1 MERFTAAAF
10 VRWEEVSVSTDKG
23 RREMR
28 YYLHRRDGTSDLA
41 VVGREKSLRHMSY
54 HYAIRD
60 RSLLSILPSSSLLKL
75 RSRREVIDWLNS
87 IVQGLPPNGSSLVVG
102 ESLSSKEAYKFD
114 VETLKDVQWRNL
126 GHCTAEIVWLG
137 SPWTCRKKRRHYQS
151 FQRNGVKIS
160 VLDFV
165 YVLAEEDKRLVA
177 YLDDM
182 YEDTRGNKMVVVQ
195 WFHKIDEVGIVLPQ
209 NYNDRE
215 IFFSLCLQDLSI
227 ECIDGL
233 ATVLSPQHYEK
244 FLNEAKHTQFEPF
257 VCHRQFDKDDIKLF
271 DITQIKGYWRQAF
284 LRYMRTDSPSS
295 DPVKSWMAGDGS
307 KVERN
312 RSDGITIRPKKRLR
326 RSKDGDL
333 CLPPANKQEY
343 LIPCSDIRDFD
354 ERLAGSKDGIN
365 VSRRKDDSFTMSG
378 PVKQT
383 VMQKALQNLIIGSQ
397 VEVLSQD
404 SGLRGCWFRALV
416 IKKHKDK
423 IKVQYQ
429 DIKDAADE
437 ANNLEEWILASK
449 VAAPDPLGLR
459 MCGRTTI
466 RPIPPFNRGKFS
478 VVVNAGTVVDVWW
491 HDGWWEGIVLEK
503 DTEDKIHV
511 YFPGEKKESVFRSS
525 DLRHSEEWWGNGWE
539 DIKER
544 PGLVISILSE
554 SETKKIVV
562 KPCDVEPEKTVT
574 YDGRRLVKGVHKDNL
589 SVKDEAGCHK
599 SRMDFLFDNV
609 HDLSKDA
616 VLAQLKWKSSG
627 KRRRGNSVQKQLHYA
642 SDRKKSS
649 PEAVG
654 PCGFHNF
661 VLPKSLKVDRDNC
674 KVIGDS
680 PFSSSAI
687 RPLTS
692 LVM

>member
-1 MERFTAAAF
+1 MERLAAAF
-10 VRWEEVSVSTDKG
+10 VRWEEVSVTTDKG
-23 RREMR
+23 RREMH
-28 YYLHRRDGTSDLA
+28 YYLNRKDGTSDLA
-41 VVGREKSLRHMSY
+41 VVGREKGLRHMSY

-60 RSLLSILPSSSLLKL
+60 RSLLSVLPSSSLLKL

-102 ESLSSKEAYKFD
+102 ESLNSKDTCKF
-114 VETLKDVQWRNL
+114 ETIKFFFRYLFLFIIVRMFNGRNL
-126 GHCTAEIVWLG
+126 GHSTAEIVWLG

-151 FQRNGVKIS
+151 FHRNGVKIS
-160 VLDFV
+160 VHDFV

-182 YEDTRGNKMVVVQ
+182 YEDTRGNKMVVVR

-244 FLNEAKHTQFEPF
+244 FLNEAKHTQFKPF
-257 VCHRQFDKDDIKLF
+257 VCHRQFDNDDIKL
-271 DITQIKGYWRQAF
+271 
-284 LRYMRTDSPSS
+284 L
-295 DPVKSWMAGDGS
+295 WMAEDGS

-312 RSDGITIRPKKRLR
+312 CSDGIGIRPKKSFGGQKMVTCASL
-326 RSKDGDL
+326 L
-333 CLPPANKQEY
+333 QHKQEY
-343 LIPCSDIRDFD
+343 LFPCSDIRDFD
-354 ERLAGSKDGIN
+354 ERLASSKDGID
-365 VSRRKDDSFTMSG
+365 VCWRKDDSFTVCG

-383 VMQKALQNLIIGSQ
+383 VMQKTLQDLTAGSQ

-416 IKKHKDK
+416 IKKRKDK
-423 IKVQYQ
+423 IKVHYQ

-437 ANNLEEWILASK
+437 ANNLE

-466 RPIPPFNRGKFS
+466 RPIPPFNKGKVS

-491 HDGWWEGIVLEK
+491 HDGWWEGIVLQKE
-503 DTEDKIHV
+503 TEDKIRV
-511 YFPGEKKESVFRSS
+511 YFPGEKKESVFHFS
-525 DLRHSEEWWGNGWE
+525 DVRQSGEWWGNGWQN
-539 DIKER
+539 IKER
-544 PGLVISILSE
+544 PDLVTSILSE
-554 SETKKIVV
+554 LEMKQIVV
-562 KPCDVEPEKTVT
+562 KTCDVELEKTAT
-574 YDGRRLVKGVHKDNL
+574 HDRGQLVNDVHKDNL
-589 SVKDEAGCHK
+589 SLTYEAGSHK
-599 SRMDFLFDNV
+599 SWTDSLVDNV

-616 VLAQLKWKSSG
+616 VLAQLKWKSSR
-627 KRRRGNSVQKQLHYA
+627 KRIRGNSVQKKLHY
-642 SDRKKSS
+642 DGDKKNSS
-649 PEAVG
+649 RSEAVG
-654 PCGFHNF
+654 TRGYHSF
-661 VLPKSLKVDRDNC
+661 VFPKSLKVDRDNC

-687 RPLTS
+687 RALTS

>member
-1 MERFTAAAF
+1 MERLAAAF
-10 VRWEEVSVSTDKG
+10 VRWEEVSVTTDKG
-23 RREMR
+23 RREMH
-28 YYLHRRDGTSDLA
+28 YYLNRRDGTSDLA
-41 VVGREKSLRHMSY
+41 VVGREKGLRHMSY

-60 RSLLSILPSSSLLKL
+60 RSLLSVLPSSSLLKL

-102 ESLSSKEAYKFD
+102 ESLKSKDTCKF
-114 VETLKDVQWRNL
+114 ETIKDVQWRNL
-126 GHCTAEIVWLG
+126 GHSTAEIVWLG

-151 FQRNGVKIS
+151 FHRNGVKIS
-160 VLDFV
+160 VHDFV
-165 YVLAEEDKRLVA
+165 YVLAEEGKRLVA

-182 YEDTRGNKMVVVQ
+182 YEDTRGNKMVVVR

-244 FLNEAKHTQFEPF
+244 FVNEAKHTQFKPF
-257 VCHRQFDKDDIKLF
+257 VCHRQFDNDDIKLF

-284 LRYMRTDSPSS
+284 LRHMRTDSPSS
-295 DPVKSWMAGDGS
+295 NPVKSWMAEDGS

-312 RSDGITIRPKKRLR
+312 CSDGIGIRPKKRLR

-333 CLPPANKQEY
+333 CFPPANKQEY
-343 LIPCSDIRDFD
+343 LFPCSDIRDFD
-354 ERLAGSKDGIN
+354 ERLASSKDGID
-365 VSRRKDDSFTMSG
+365 VCWRKDDSFTVCG

-383 VMQKALQNLIIGSQ
+383 VMQKTLQDLTAGSQ

-416 IKKHKDK
+416 IKKRKDK
-423 IKVQYQ
+423 IKVHYQ

-466 RPIPPFNRGKFS
+466 RPIPPFNKGKVS

-491 HDGWWEGIVLEK
+491 HDGWWEGIVLQKE
-503 DTEDKIHV
+503 TEDKIRV
-511 YFPGEKKESVFRSS
+511 YFPGEKKESVFHFS
-525 DLRHSEEWWGNGWE
+525 DVRQSGEWWGNGWE
-539 DIKER
+539 NIKER
-544 PGLVISILSE
+544 PDLVTSILSE
-554 SETKKIVV
+554 LEMKQIVV
-562 KPCDVEPEKTVT
+562 KTCDVEPEKSATH
-574 YDGRRLVKGVHKDNL
+574 DRRQLVNDVHKDNL
-589 SVKDEAGCHK
+589 SFTYEAGSHK
-599 SRMDFLFDNV
+599 SWTDSLVDNV

-616 VLAQLKWKSSG
+616 VLAQLKWKSSR
-627 KRRRGNSVQKQLHYA
+627 KRIRGNSVQKKLHY
-642 SDRKKSS
+642 DGDKKKSS
-649 PEAVG
+649 RPEAVRTRG
-654 PCGFHNF
+654 YHSF
-661 VLPKSLKVDRDNC
+661 VFPKSLKVDRDNC

-687 RPLTS
+687 RALTS